1 VKTLVAMIVCIT
13 VIAASIA
20 VLVLNPFGSDSSS
33 STKTTVTTAAKGTV
47 ILTQSG
53 TTPATTTT
61 FTVGSK
67 WQLVWRFDCTGTR
80 FGTGEFAVR
89 IFNAKTA
96 QHSADFVNR
105 DVHSSGPSGAG
116 IEHYTVGDSAQKVLT
131 IQTACRWGIIVAA
144 D

>member
-20 VLVLNPFGSDSSS
+20 VLVLVPLGSDSSS
-33 STKTTVTTAAKGTV
+33 AKKSPTTTVQKGTV
-47 ILTQSG
+47 ILGQSG
-53 TTPATTTT
+53 TASATTST
-61 FTVGSK
+61 FKVGST

-105 DVHSSGPSGAG
+105 DVHSTGPSGAG

>member
-1 VKTLVAMIVCIT
+1 MIVCIT

-20 VLVLNPFGSDSSS
+20 VLVLNPFNSDSSS
-33 STKTTVTTAAKGTV
+33 STNTTSTTTAKGTV

-53 TTPATTTT
+53 TTAATTAT

-67 WQLVWRFDCTGTR
+67 WQLVWRYDCPGTR
-80 FGTGEFAVR
+80 SGTGEIAVR

-105 DVHSSGPSGAG
+105 DVHSTGPTGAG
-116 IEHYTVGDSAQKVLT
+116 IEHYTVGDSPQKVLT